1 VDADEWRF
9 VLSTPSAKCKQFS
22 ARQNEKSTNLRRAY
36 EYEYEYAMNAPA
48 SLAKMMLMS
57 CR

>member
-22 ARQNEKSTNLRRAY
+22 ARQNEKSTNLSRA
-36 EYEYEYAMNAPA
+36 YEYEYAMNAPA

>member
-36 EYEYEYAMNAPA
+36 EYEYAMNAPA